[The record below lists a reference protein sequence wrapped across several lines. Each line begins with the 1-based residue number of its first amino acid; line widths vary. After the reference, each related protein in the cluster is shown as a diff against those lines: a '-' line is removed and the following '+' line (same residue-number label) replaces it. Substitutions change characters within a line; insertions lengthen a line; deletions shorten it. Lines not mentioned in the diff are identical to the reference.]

1 MYYKVNELTK
11 DSILEE
17 KKIVNKIDLHAELIE
32 TGVEQVL
39 IDLDKS
45 LIGLEPV
52 KTRIR
57 ETAALLLVE
66 KAREKLG
73 LAHETPTLHM
83 SFSGNP
89 GTGKTT
95 VALRMAELLHK
106 LGYVRKGHLVTVTR
120 DDLVGQYIGHTAPK
134 TKEVLKK
141 AMGGVLF
148 IDEAYYLYRPENE
161 RDYGQEAIEILLQVM
176 ENNRD
181 DLVVILAG
189 YKNRMNTFF
198 ESNPGFRSRIA
209 HHIEF
214 PDYSTSELLD
224 IGSAMLDQLNYCL
237 TKSAKNAF
245 TEYINLR
252 KEQPHFANARSIRNA
267 LDRVRLRQAN
277 RLFKEN
283 DGPVDAEKLSTLEE
297 VDIRESRVFSGGIDN

>member
-1 MYYKVNELTK
+1 MTK

-95 VALRMAELLHK
+95 GALRMAELLHK

-141 AMGGVLF
+141 AMAGVLF

-198 ESNPGFRSRIA
+198 ESNPGFR
-209 HHIEF
+209 
-214 PDYSTSELLD
+214 
-224 IGSAMLDQLNYCL
+224 
-237 TKSAKNAF
+237 
-245 TEYINLR
+245 
-252 KEQPHFANARSIRNA
+252 
-267 LDRVRLRQAN
+267 
-277 RLFKEN
+277 
-283 DGPVDAEKLSTLEE
+283 
-297 VDIRESRVFSGGIDN
+297 

>member
-1 MYYKVNELTK
+1 MEN
-11 DSILEE
+11 EE
-17 KKIVNKIDLHAELIE
+17 KEKDAKTVTEVNLKEDFQASGVADILAEL
-32 TGVEQVL
+32 
-39 IDLDKS
+39 DNS
-45 LIGLEPV
+45 LIGLNPV
-52 KTRIR
+52 KTRIK
-57 ETAALLLVE
+57 ETASLLLVD

-73 LAHETPTLHM
+73 LVNESPTLHM

-95 VALRMAELLHK
+95 VALRMANLLFR

-189 YKNRMNTFF
+189 YKDKMDKFF

-214 PDYSTSELLD
+214 PDYSNNELLE
-224 IGSAMLDQLNYCL
+224 IAEVMVASMNYQFNEESKKAM
-237 TKSAKNAF
+237 A
-245 TEYINLR
+245 EYIKIR
-252 KEQPHFANARSIRNA
+252 KKQPHFANARSIRNA
-267 LDRVRLRQAN
+267 IDRARLRQAN
-277 RLFKEN
+277 RVFNNSE
-283 DGPVDAEKLSTLEE
+283 GPIGASFLSQIED
-297 VDIRESRVFSGGIDN
+297 VDIRQSRVFSGGIDK

>member
-1 MYYKVNELTK
+1 MENEGQEKESEIVTEVNLKE
-11 DSILEE
+11 DFQASGVADIL
-17 KKIVNKIDLHAELIE
+17 AEL
-32 TGVEQVL
+32 
-39 IDLDKS
+39 DNS
-45 LIGLEPV
+45 LIGLTPV
-52 KTRIR
+52 KTRIK
-57 ETAALLLVE
+57 ETASLLLVD

-73 LAHETPTLHM
+73 LVNESPTLHM

-95 VALRMAELLHK
+95 VALKMANLLFR

-189 YKNRMNTFF
+189 YKDKMDKFF

-209 HHIEF
+209 HHIDF
-214 PDYSTSELLD
+214 PDYSNNELLE
-224 IGSAMLDQLNYCL
+224 IAEVMVASMNYQFNEESKKAM
-237 TKSAKNAF
+237 A
-245 TEYINLR
+245 EYIKIR
-252 KEQPHFANARSIRNA
+252 KKQPHFANARSIRNA
-267 LDRVRLRQAN
+267 IDRARLRQAN
-277 RLFKEN
+277 RVFNNSEVPI
-283 DGPVDAEKLSTLEE
+283 GASFLSQIEDI
-297 VDIRESRVFSGGIDN
+297 DIRQSRVFSGGIDK

>member
-1 MYYKVNELTK
+1 MTNNNISEDKNKHLG
-11 DSILEE
+11 
-17 KKIVNKIDLHAELIE
+17 KIDLHAELIE

-214 PDYSTSELLD
+214 PDYSTPELLD
-224 IGSAMLDQLNYCL
+224 IGSSMLDQLNYYL
-237 TKSAKNAF
+237 TKSAKDAF
-245 TEYINLR
+245 IEYINLR

-267 LDRVRLRQAN
+267 LDRARLRQAN

-283 DGPVDAEKLSTLEE
+283 NGLVNAEILSTLEE

>member
-1 MYYKVNELTK
+1 MENEEMEKAAKTVTEVNLKEDFQASGVADILKEL
-11 DSILEE
+11 D
-17 KKIVNKIDLHAELIE
+17 N
-32 TGVEQVL
+32 
-39 IDLDKS
+39 S
-45 LIGLEPV
+45 LIGLNPV
-52 KTRIR
+52 KTRIK
-57 ETAALLLVE
+57 ETASLLLVD

-73 LAHETPTLHM
+73 LVNESPTLHM

-95 VALRMAELLHK
+95 VALKMANLLFR

-189 YKNRMNTFF
+189 YKDKMDKFF

-214 PDYSTSELLD
+214 PDYSNNELLE
-224 IGSAMLDQLNYCL
+224 IAEVMVASMNYEFNEESKKAM
-237 TKSAKNAF
+237 A
-245 TEYINLR
+245 EYIKIR
-252 KEQPHFANARSIRNA
+252 KKQPHFANARSIRNA
-267 LDRVRLRQAN
+267 IDRARLRQAN
-277 RLFKEN
+277 RVFNNSE
-283 DGPVDAEKLSTLEE
+283 GPIGASFLSQIED
-297 VDIRESRVFSGGIDN
+297 VDIRQSRVFSGGIDK

>member
-1 MYYKVNELTK
+1 MENK
-11 DSILEE
+11 SEE
-17 KKIVNKIDLHAELIE
+17 KELDSVSEVNLKEDFQSSGVADIISEL
-32 TGVEQVL
+32 
-39 IDLDKS
+39 DNS

-52 KTRIR
+52 KTRIK
-57 ETAALLLVE
+57 ETASLLLVD

-73 LAHETPTLHM
+73 LVNESPTLHM

-95 VALRMAELLHK
+95 VALKIANLLYR
-106 LGYVRKGHLVTVTR
+106 LGYVRKGHLVSVTR

-181 DLVVILAG
+181 DLVVVLAG
-189 YKNRMNTFF
+189 YKDKMDKFF

-209 HHIEF
+209 HHIDF
-214 PDYSTSELLD
+214 PDYSNDELLE
-224 IGSAMLDQLNYCL
+224 IAEVMIAGMNYKFNEGSKKAM
-237 TKSAKNAF
+237 A
-245 TEYINLR
+245 EYIEIRR
-252 KEQPHFANARSIRNA
+252 KQPHFANARSIRNA
-267 LDRVRLRQAN
+267 IDRARLRQAN
-277 RLFKEN
+277 RVFNNSE
-283 DGPVDAEKLSTLEE
+283 GPIGDTFLSQIED
-297 VDIRESRVFSGGIDN
+297 VDIRQSRVFSGGIDE

>member
-1 MYYKVNELTK
+1 MNV
-11 DSILEE
+11 D
-17 KKIVNKIDLHAELIE
+17 KIDLHAELVE

-39 IDLDKS
+39 LELDKS
-45 LIGLEPV
+45 LIGLNPV

-57 ETAALLLVE
+57 ETASLLLVE

-73 LAHETPTLHM
+73 LAHQSPTLHM

-214 PDYSTSELLD
+214 PDYSTTELLD
-224 IGSAMLDQLNYCL
+224 IGSSMLDQLNYCL
-237 TKSAKNAF
+237 TKDAKDAF
-245 TEYINLR
+245 IEYINLR
-252 KEQPHFANARSIRNA
+252 KAQPHFANARSIRNA

-283 DGPVDAEKLSTLEE
+283 NGPVNAEKLSTLEE
-297 VDIRESRVFSGGIDN
+297 EDIRESRVFSGGIDN

>member
-1 MYYKVNELTK
+1 MEN
-11 DSILEE
+11 EE
-17 KKIVNKIDLHAELIE
+17 KEKESKTVTEVNLKEDFQASGVADILKEL
-32 TGVEQVL
+32 
-39 IDLDKS
+39 DNS
-45 LIGLEPV
+45 LIGLKPV
-52 KTRIR
+52 KTRIK
-57 ETAALLLVE
+57 ETASLLLVD

-73 LAHETPTLHM
+73 LVNESPTLHM

-95 VALRMAELLHK
+95 VALKMANLLFR

-141 AMGGVLF
+141 AMAGVLF

-189 YKNRMNTFF
+189 YKDKMDKFF

-214 PDYSTSELLD
+214 PDYSNNELLE
-224 IGSAMLDQLNYCL
+224 IAEVMVASMNYEFNEESKKAM
-237 TKSAKNAF
+237 A
-245 TEYINLR
+245 EYIKIR
-252 KEQPHFANARSIRNA
+252 KKQPHFANARSIRNA
-267 LDRVRLRQAN
+267 IDRARLRQAN
-277 RLFKEN
+277 RVFNNSE
-283 DGPVDAEKLSTLEE
+283 GPIGASFLSQIED
-297 VDIRESRVFSGGIDN
+297 VDIRQSRVFSGGIDK